1 MKTSVIT
8 GDIIN
13 SRSVLDQG
21 IWLKPLKKALQFITD
36 DDSKYDIYRGDSF
49 QIEVEDIKTC
59 FKKAIY
65 LKASIKSIKGF
76 NVRLAIGIGDKTYR
90 ANNITQ
96 SNGSAFLNSG
106 SSLDFMKRT
115 KINLRIKADLKP
127 NHNLYDFNEIFNL
140 YFKFASIIMDDW
152 SPNSAEAVKI
162 LMETEFGNQKLIA
175 KKIGINQ
182 DAVSKRL
189 KRANIDELLELE
201 QLFEQQVILL

>member
-1 MKTSVIT
+1 M
-8 GDIIN
+8 
-13 SRSVLDQG
+13 
-21 IWLKPLKKALQFITD
+21 
-36 DDSKYDIYRGDSF
+36 
-49 QIEVEDIKTC
+49 
-59 FKKAIY
+59 
-65 LKASIKSIKGF
+65 
-76 NVRLAIGIGDKTYR
+76 AIGIGDKTYR